1 MDTHNFASVSQ
12 KIVQMSLIERVHRNF
27 LFRSIPKRVTSFL
40 QMLSLALLVAWGT
53 CTTCFYVCGL
63 DEWTCSQMGYPVAP
77 CDGSS
82 SQMFYFGSYPSGSQT
97 LATKITEALEQT
109 KDTEYYLCVG
119 PAASE
124 ETQLTISMADLPD
137 NKVTFLS
144 VAEVY
149 MGREYYPLKL
159 DISQPYPEREIG
171 IRTDTLYSDKFP
183 VEIAAP
189 AAGIEF
195 KKIELSKNS
204 LLTGLTEGMKVKA
217 QEIIAQD
224 LCLNGF
230 VIDCQTASITKGDE
244 ESKLT
249 FSSDETEA
257 SERIINVLGTISDI
271 GIVDS
276 GFAFKSRTS
285 ATTILVSDKYRF
297 TCPCADL
304 TLTSSSPEVYNTARN
319 LDLTLSG
326 DATWELSG
334 SWPEQP
340 PSDVKITM
348 KKSDHT
354 LTLSDTIQLAYLPW
368 NFEDGCQVAGTLSLL
383 QKFLDSIQPC
393 NLNVTVSGNDIED
406 IIVGPTY
413 VKFKGTSEVQFDKEQ
428 IKVSNYRSSNDNPLL
443 FKREPD
449 TSDPNKLVKLSIWC
463 HGGEYSENTI
473 KFDETWKGYNEEGS
487 EEKKIQVAGFTSGF
501 LESRKYVL
509 YYHMETTVDN
519 YIAITGQAEFTKIS
533 YPVTRFCFKSPYGW
547 DCTDKDLVSVST
559 YEELKAQV
567 AGHNAPLEIHLAS
580 SLTMDQEL
588 LMGHDVTFKQG
599 YAGSIPSL
607 ELNIQSS
614 EKIEFGHS
622 IYVENC
628 EFGVT
633 NTQGVDISLAFT
645 GITLVSVNYQSSH
658 ATLTSGQRTFSMSG
672 STSLTCGLSLDTS
685 KTNVELSCQGGY
697 SGYLEYEISST
708 SEDVS
713 ISVTKDD
720 SARNAVFTGFTQCKL
735 TDQKVSY
742 GSSGNVVRLTKLPQ
756 TNAPTID
763 IAFENGASTFA
774 VAKGLQ
780 APSDFSISI
789 TAEELTLDIKSKI
802 GIKLSSGVAVTTNF
816 DTLENVEVG
825 SLGAKS
831 VTFAT
836 KTEDDPLSKIT
847 LKNDQF
853 ELHTNGGKTQSLL
866 YRLSSLILHNSPSKI
881 TVQRDSQSLQSET
894 QSVSVKMS
902 ADSTLLFDETWLDFS
917 FASEKK
923 IGITA
928 ESSSVQNAVVYIWI
942 GITASDIVETQSPIS
957 ISSYP
962 PTDFCVS
969 DTSSYRCSDFDG
981 IKVFSHEDLWE
992 HVKDN
997 HVPIT
1002 LNVDT
1007 KFTTKWS
1014 ILEAHD
1020 VTIKFYG
1027 QYGTSSTVVLD
1038 CDTTKSELTSEY
1050 GLTAQKIKFELK
1062 NSQNVDTV
1070 LNMKDITLTECS
1082 LGQISNTISFV
1093 SHDRTMTGNGV
1104 VSEYTLS
1111 ANANDGTLSYTESYS
1126 DKNAY
1131 PINTGGT
1138 TVGLPGGT
1146 FKNFVS
1152 YDVSIKASSYSN
1164 DFSVSVNPTS
1174 GDNLPD
1180 IRLSVSQKTSG
1191 TVLVGAGFASGSL
1204 TIAGLQT
1211 LYLSTKSKLDL
1222 TLNGVSEL
1230 IVDADTLANYEVP
1243 ESGASFMATEKVSQ
1257 ISFESDHIQITR
1269 GTETRTLLYS
1279 KMGQAPKIYQN
1290 AKAGVTF
1297 AKGTLG
1303 DELQLSVT
1311 IDIIDG
1317 NSNARFDKT
1326 WTGFTKQIFAVTSSK
1341 GVSGLVIYWRELE
1354 IDSIVTR
1361 TEGIEKVA
1369 YPASSVCGCTGYC
1382 SSECNGYDTIVSPSA
1397 IPDLVSG
1404 HNEPI
1409 QVKVVMG
1416 SSVTFPWSV
1425 FAEHDVTLAIKQS
1438 SNQNLVVDLGDA
1450 ESLSSEH
1457 TLSITRDSGS
1467 YYDSS
1472 LIFTGTKDHVDIQV
1486 GSLTVTDFSGFGLTN
1501 DLKKVTIGE
1510 NQRKISIE
1518 GSPIVAALQLSNG
1531 EIAFRISDKG
1541 SEVVEFDDTG
1551 VSVSIANSGTFA
1563 FHGYTGA
1570 ITAQEYM
1577 YNDGLDVTMEYH
1589 GTTSLPHVSF
1599 VYGNSY
1605 NPDLRLSFKGSNWP
1619 STADANPISLK
1630 HQGRLILD
1638 LESNVPVSFAEDMSY
1653 LLSFQCLKLL
1663 NLESLK
1669 AKSIGVTT
1677 KESGIIR
1684 ATIDVDKVTLAT
1696 TTETHEMT
1704 TGFELLNELT
1714 DGRRLILGIT
1724 ENALAQ
1730 GSSLLKSLKLL
1741 FDTSVHFGLDATWIT
1756 YDKTEKIEIS
1766 GPGYFTAE
1774 ATVYYAEGVNYAG
1787 ICTSDYSTKIDYVE
1801 VPSSKF
1807 CICDEGDACNTCPF
1821 QSKEFVSTSSASISE
1836 RLVKQWPYELVEVV
1850 LCTSQF
1856 QPQID
1861 IASLAERNISLRSLG
1876 EAKSVQ
1882 LLVTDKDLISCV
1894 QLDLSKVN
1902 IVPTVQKEQPNRK
1915 TVLVESLQLIDVMI
1929 KPDAQQTFKLPE
1941 VTLQSPTGTLVINDP
1956 PSSGV
1961 SVSIN
1966 SDGSV
1971 LSMTPMTTFTVSD
1984 NDVSLVGT
1992 HQIKLAGVAS
2002 TMSLSC
2008 LEEEASV
2015 VFTATKTTPIIELN
2029 VDKANQIHFGKWSGS
2044 SDAQVSVI
2052 SRDSPT
2058 TLDLEGPIALKL
2070 DDESSFDLTLDS
2082 AQYLQWNQLRA
2093 CSLQV
2098 SLSKFSSIDIGEQS
2112 VAVTLITPTLNDN
2125 KVVIDRTTYTGPLT
2139 LIDHAST
2146 DFAVNARNPD
2156 GSSCTKITEHVS
2168 LKLSPNRE
2176 LTVGQEWGSVENVK
2190 SMTIDGESGGCHIV
2204 YTGSGQFPDFTIKGD
2219 VDIDVV
2225 GHNDGNKLSPGAS
2238 AGISIACIVICVAIV
2253 FIALICIKK
2262 RSYHQLNANSVIET
2276 AELNTVDTV

>member
-1 MDTHNFASVSQ
+1 
-12 KIVQMSLIERVHRNF
+12 MSLIERVHTNF
-27 LFRSIPKRVTSFL
+27 LSSPKRVTSFL
-40 QMLSLALLVAWGT
+40 QMLSLALLVAYGT
-53 CTTCFYVCGL
+53 CTTCFCVCGV
-63 DEWTCSQMGYPVAP
+63 DEQTCSQQGYPVAP

-82 SQMFYFGSYPSGSQT
+82 SQKFYFGSYSSGLQT
-97 LATKITEALEQT
+97 LATKITEALAQT
-109 KDTEYYLCVG
+109 SDTEYYLCVG
-119 PAASE
+119 PAASG
-124 ETQLTISMADLPD
+124 ETHLTISMADLPD

-144 VAEVY
+144 VSDRY
-149 MGREYYPLKL
+149 FGNQYYPLKL
-159 DISQPYPEREIG
+159 DITQAYPEREIR
-171 IRTDTLYSDKFP
+171 ILTDTLYSDKFP

-189 AAGIEF
+189 EAGIEF

-204 LLTGLTEGMKVKA
+204 VLTGLTEGMKVKA

-224 LCLNGF
+224 LSLNGL
-230 VIDCQTASITKGDE
+230 VIDCQTASITKGSDE
-244 ESKLT
+244 CKLT
-249 FSSDETEA
+249 FSSEETKT
-257 SERIINVLGTISDI
+257 SERIINVLGAISDI

-276 GFAFKSRTS
+276 GFAFKSRTTS
-285 ATTILVSDKYRF
+285 TTKILASEKYRF
-297 TCPCADL
+297 ICACADL
-304 TLTSSSPEVYNTARN
+304 TLTSSSPEVYSTARN
-319 LDLTLSG
+319 LDLTLTG
-326 DATWELSG
+326 DATWALSG
-334 SWPEQP
+334 SWPEQT
-340 PSDVKITM
+340 PSDVKIAL
-348 KKSDHT
+348 KKSDYT
-354 LTLSDTIQLAYLPW
+354 LTLSDTIQLTYLPW
-368 NFEDGCQVAGTLSLL
+368 KFEDGCKVTGTLPLL
-383 QKFLDSIQPC
+383 QRFLDSIQPC
-393 NLNVTVSGNDIED
+393 DLNVSISGNDIEH

-413 VKFKGTSEVQFDKEQ
+413 VKFKGTSDVQFDKDQ
-428 IKVSNYRSSNDNPLL
+428 IKVSNYRSSDENSLL
-443 FKREPD
+443 FKRESD
-449 TSDPNKLVKLSIWC
+449 TTDPNKLVKLSIWC
-463 HGGEYSENTI
+463 KGGEYSGGNTI

-487 EEKKIQVAGFTSGF
+487 EEKKIQVAGFTSGSW
-501 LESRKYVL
+501 ESRKYVL
-509 YYHMETTVDN
+509 QYHGETTVDN

-533 YPVTRFCFKSPYGW
+533 YPVTRFCFKSQYAS
-547 DCTDKDLVSVST
+547 DCDDKDLVSVST
-559 YEELKAQV
+559 YEELKSQV
-567 AGHNAPLEIHLAS
+567 AGHNAPLEIHLVSA
-580 SLTMDQEL
+580 LAMDQEL

-607 ELNIQSS
+607 KLNIQSS

-633 NTQGVDISLAFT
+633 NTQGVDISLVFT
-645 GITLVSVNYQSSH
+645 GITLVSVNYQNSH
-658 ATLTSGQRTFSMSG
+658 ATLTSGQRTFSVSG
-672 STSLTCGLSLDTS
+672 STSFTCGLSLDTS
-685 KTNVELSCQGGY
+685 KNNVELSCQGGGY

-713 ISVTKDD
+713 ISVTKDN
-720 SARNAVFTGFTQCKL
+720 SARNAIFTGFTQCKL

-756 TNAPTID
+756 TNAPILE

-774 VAKGLQ
+774 VAKGLE

-789 TAEELTLDIKSKI
+789 TAEELALDIKSKI
-802 GIKLSSGVAVTTNF
+802 GIKLSSDVAVTANF

-836 KTEDDPLSKIT
+836 KTDDDPLSKIT

-866 YRLSSLILHNSPSKI
+866 YSLSSLILHNSPSKI
-881 TVQRDSQSLQSET
+881 TVQRDSQSLRPET
-894 QSVSVKMS
+894 QSISVKMS

-917 FASEKK
+917 FASGKK

-942 GITASDIVETQSPIS
+942 GITASNIVETQSPIS

-969 DTSSYRCSDFDG
+969 DTSSIKCSDFDG
-981 IKVFSHEDLWE
+981 IKVFSYEDLWE

-1002 LNVDT
+1002 LNVDG
-1007 KFTTKWS
+1007 KFTMKWS

-1020 VTIKFYG
+1020 VTINFYG

-1038 CDTTKSELTSEY
+1038 CDSAKSELTSEY
-1050 GLTAQKIKFELK
+1050 SLTAEKIEFELK

-1104 VSEYTLS
+1104 ATGYTLS
-1111 ANANDGTLSYTESYS
+1111 ASTNDGALSYTESYS

-1138 TVGLPGGT
+1138 SVGLPGGT
-1146 FKNFVS
+1146 FKNFAS
-1152 YDVSIKASSYSN
+1152 YEVSIKASSYSN

-1174 GDNLPD
+1174 EDNLPD

-1204 TIAGLQT
+1204 TITGLQT
-1211 LYLSTKSKLDL
+1211 LYLSTKSKVGF
-1222 TLNGVSEL
+1222 TLNGINEL

-1243 ESGASFMATEKVSQ
+1243 ESGASFMATERVSQ
-1257 ISFESDHIQITR
+1257 ISFEADHIQITH
-1269 GTETRTLLYS
+1269 GAETRTLLYS

-1317 NSNARFDKT
+1317 YSNARFDKT
-1326 WTGFTKQIFAVTSSK
+1326 WTGFTKQIFTVTSSK
-1341 GVSGLVIYWRELE
+1341 SVSGLVIYWRELE
-1354 IDSIVTR
+1354 IDSLVSR

-1369 YPASSVCGCTGYC
+1369 YPASSVCGCTGYSC
-1382 SSECNGYDTIVSPSA
+1382 SSECNGYDTTVAPSA

-1438 SNQNLVVDLGDA
+1438 SNRNLVVDLGDA
-1450 ESLSSEH
+1450 ESLASEH
-1457 TLSITRDSGS
+1457 TLSITGDSAS
-1467 YYDSS
+1467 SYDSS
-1472 LIFTGTKDHVDIQV
+1472 LIFTGTKESVDVQI
-1486 GSLTVTDFSGFGLTN
+1486 GSLTVTDLSGFGLTN
-1501 DLKKVTIGE
+1501 DLKKVTIRE

-1518 GSPIVAALQLSNG
+1518 GSPIVAALRLSNG

-1551 VSVSIANSGTFA
+1551 VSVSIANSGAFA

-1577 YNDGLDVTMEYH
+1577 YNEALDVTMEYH
-1589 GTTSLPHVSF
+1589 GTNSLPHVSF

-1619 STADANPISLK
+1619 SSANANPISFR

-1638 LESNVPVSFAEDMSY
+1638 LESTVPVSFAEEMSY

-1677 KESGIIR
+1677 KESGIVR

-1724 ENALAQ
+1724 DNALAQ

-1741 FDTSVHFGLDATWIT
+1741 FDTSVHFGLDASWRT
-1756 YDKTEKIEIS
+1756 YDKTEKMEIS
-1766 GPGYFTAE
+1766 GPGYSTK

-1787 ICTSDYSTKIDYVE
+1787 ICTSDYSTQIDYVE

-1821 QSKEFVSTSSASISE
+1821 ESKEFVSTGSASISE
-1836 RLVKQWPYELVEVV
+1836 RLIKQWPCELVEIV

-1861 IASLAERNISLRSLG
+1861 VASLAERNISLRSLG
-1876 EAKSVQ
+1876 ETKSVE
-1882 LLVTDKDLISCV
+1882 LLITDKDSISCV
-1894 QLDLSKVN
+1894 QLDLLKVN

-1915 TVLVESLQLIDVMI
+1915 TILVESLQLIDVVI

-1941 VTLQSPTGTLVINDP
+1941 VTLQSPLGTVVINDP

-1961 SVSIN
+1961 SLSIN
-1966 SDGSV
+1966 ADSSI

-1992 HQIKLAGVAS
+1992 HHIKLTGLAS
-2002 TMSLSC
+2002 RMSLTC
-2008 LEEEASV
+2008 IEEEVSV
-2015 VFTATKTTPIIELN
+2015 EFTATKTTPVIELN

-2044 SDAQVSVI
+2044 SDAQFSVI
-2052 SRDSPT
+2052 SRDSST
-2058 TLDLEGPIALKL
+2058 KLDLEGPIALKL
-2070 DDESSFDLTLDS
+2070 DDQSSFDLTLDS

-2098 SLSKFSSIDIGEQS
+2098 SLSKFTSIDIGEQS
-2112 VAVTLITPTLNDN
+2112 VAINLITPTLNDN
-2125 KVVIDRTTYTGPLT
+2125 KVIIDRTTYTGPLT

-2146 DFAVNARNPD
+2146 DFAVNARNSD

-2168 LKLSPNRE
+2168 LKLSANRE
-2176 LTVGQEWGSVENVK
+2176 LTVGQEWGNVENVK
-2190 SMTIDGESGGCHIV
+2190 SMTINGESGGCHII
-2204 YTGSGQFPDFTIKGD
+2204 YTGSGKFPDFTVEGD
-2219 VDIDVV
+2219 IEIDVI
-2225 GHNDGNKLSPGAS
+2225 GHNDGNKLSPGAI
-2238 AGISIACIVICVAIV
+2238 AGISIACIVVCVAIV
-2253 FIALICIKK
+2253 FIAVICIKK
-2262 RSYHQLNANSVIET
+2262 RSYHQLNTNSVIDT
-2276 AELNTVDTV
+2276 DELNTVDTV